1 MGWKVTVILAGL
13 ALGAT
18 AAMAQATDEP
28 VTPERDFS
36 GVWTTYAEP
45 GGAPAGRPRAAPA
58 KLPFTPEGEKRHEE
72 YRKLSGED
80 VAAPGSLGGD
90 NPGAHCV
97 P

>member
-58 KLPFTPEGEKRHEE
+58 KLI
-72 YRKLSGED
+72 RKVDPIL
-80 VAAPGSLGGD
+80 VACEARYWVAPD
-90 NPGAHCV
+90 
-97 P
+97 